1 MQVPDSGD
9 LYMTDP
15 ETSRAHGGRHFCR
28 FPCKTG
34 IAARLAVNDD
44 DARIHPLADIVP
56 NFNFNP
62 QELGTQLPSSFL
74 VPEVRGK
81 PIQDFTDVAAPYVM
95 GSSLQWAQKRDSAFE
110 KSPPDSGHS
119 STFWST
125 RRRQWVNAC
134 WQGLAFHLCCFWFF
148 V

>member
-15 ETSRAHGGRHFCR
+15 ETSRADGGRHFCR
-28 FPCKTG
+28 FPCKAG

-74 VPEVRGK
+74 MPEVR
-81 PIQDFTDVAAPYVM
+81 
-95 GSSLQWAQKRDSAFE
+95 SSRETYPGFYRCS
-110 KSPPDSGHS
+110 SP
-119 STFWST
+119 
-125 RRRQWVNAC
+125 
-134 WQGLAFHLCCFWFF
+134 LCDGFLTAVGPKKGQCF
-148 V
+148 